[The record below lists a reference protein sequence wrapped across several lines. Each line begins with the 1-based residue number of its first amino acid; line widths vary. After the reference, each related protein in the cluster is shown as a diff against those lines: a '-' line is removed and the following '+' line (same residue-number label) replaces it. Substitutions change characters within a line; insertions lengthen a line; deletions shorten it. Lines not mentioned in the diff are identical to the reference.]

1 MKIDHINLRGSAT
14 LLQELRCF
22 YCDLLGLE
30 EGPRPDFGSRGHWLY
45 SGDRPIVHLSVAAG
59 DSPQPGFTHL
69 DHVAFQA
76 AGLAEF
82 TNRLERSG
90 VAYRRH
96 FIPELAMTQ
105 LFLEDPAGTGIE
117 VNFPGEGGE

>member
-1 MKIDHINLRGSAT
+1 MKIDHINIRGSAD
-14 LLQELRCF
+14 LLQEVRGF

-30 EGPRPDFGSRGHWLY
+30 EGFRPDFGSRGHWLY
-45 SGDRPIVHLSVAAG
+45 SEDRPIVHLSVTAE
-59 DSPQPGFTHL
+59 DDPRPGFTHL

-76 AGLAEF
+76 AGLEEF
-82 TNRLERSG
+82 TARLKRFG
-90 VAYRRH
+90 IAYRRH

-105 LFLEDPAGTGIE
+105 LFFEDPAGTGIE